1 MHIGIFFR
9 DLERRNIFT
18 NTQLSEIIFYVSRR
32 GDTFLSYTGS
42 NSVIKRV
49 NLNIAFL
56 VSGWGKRTKNR
67 PRPRRVFGPINIL
80 ANILFRRTLKVKH
93 LFYNGKVE
101 PLSVSINTFLNWHF
115 NIYCCVKSSMDLMY
129 EPILQVF
136 KVYFKVMKCYKSVPR
151 SILIYAYE

>member
-1 MHIGIFFR
+1 MYPGGVIHFYPIREAILLSRESTSISPFLFR
-9 DLERRNIFT
+9 DGE
-18 NTQLSEIIFYVSRR
+18 
-32 GDTFLSYTGS
+32 
-42 NSVIKRV
+42 
-49 NLNIAFL
+49 
-56 VSGWGKRTKNR
+56 KRTKNR